1 MPLLSKSKIVAWRQ
15 CPRRLWLEIHRP
27 ELRRDSASAQAGFRI
42 GHEVGE
48 AARRRYDP
56 QGVGQVLDPHAEG
69 WEAAFAR
76 TQALLADAAGPV
88 FEASLRAGGAL
99 ALADVML
106 PVPGGW
112 RMIEVKSSTS
122 VKDYHHDDVALQA
135 FVARGAGVPLASV
148 AVAVVD
154 SRWTYPGGGDF
165 EGLFVEHEL
174 GDEAARRAPEVAGW
188 IEGATRDAALPEAP
202 MRATG
207 EHCRTPFE
215 CGFLAHCAAGE
226 PRVDH
231 PVAWLPGARRKAL
244 RDHVAAVGVREMAD
258 VPDGLLDAL
267 QLRVKRAT
275 LAGTPWFDADG
286 ARVDLAPYRLPAM
299 FLDFETAGFAVP
311 RWAGTRPYQSLPFQF
326 SVHRMGRDGSLEAD
340 GFLDTSGKE
349 PSAAFA
355 AALVEACAGSGPIFV
370 YNRAFEARHLAV
382 LEARFAPLAARLAAI
397 RERLVDLHPVAQARW
412 YHPAQHGS
420 WSIKAVLPTL
430 APDLDH
436 GSLDGVQDG
445 RGAQDAYAEAIDP
458 ATPAARRLALERQ
471 LREYCALDTL
481 ALVRVWEVL
490 SGTRPVPGVRRSGRS
505 GTSRR

>member
-1 MPLLSKSKIVAWRQ
+1 VPLLSKSKIVAWRQ
-15 CPRRLWLEIHRP
+15 CPRRLWLEVHRP
-27 ELRRDSASAQAGFRI
+27 ELRRDAASTLASFRI

-56 QGVGQVLDPHAEG
+56 LGTGQVLDPRTEG
-69 WEAAFAR
+69 WDAAFGR
-76 TQALLADAAGPV
+76 TRALLAQAAGPV
-88 FEASLRAGGAL
+88 FEASLCAGGAL

-106 PVPGGW
+106 PVDGGW

-122 VKDYHHDDVALQA
+122 VKDYHRDDVALQA

-154 SRWTYPGGGDF
+154 SRWIYPGGGDF
-165 EGLFVEHEL
+165 GGLFVEHEL
-174 GDEAARRAPEVAGW
+174 GDEAMRRAPEVAGW
-188 IEGATRDAALPEAP
+188 IACAARDADLPEAP
-202 MRATG
+202 VRATG
-207 EHCRTPFE
+207 AHCHVPFE

-231 PVAWLPGARRKAL
+231 PIEWLPGARRRVL
-244 RDHVAAVGVREMAD
+244 RDHVARNGVRDMAD
-258 VPDGLLDAL
+258 APDALLDVL

-275 LAGTPWFDADG
+275 LAGAPWFDADG
-286 ARVDLAPYRLPAM
+286 ARADLAPHRLPAL

-311 RWAGTRPYQSLPFQF
+311 RWAGTRPYQSIPFQF
-326 SVHRMGRDGSLEAD
+326 SVHRMGRDGSLEAG
-340 GFLDTSGKE
+340 GFLDTSGRE
-349 PSAAFA
+349 PSADFA

-370 YNRAFEARHLAV
+370 YNRAFEARHVAA
-382 LEARFAPLAARLAAI
+382 LEARFAPLATRLAAI

-412 YHPAQHGS
+412 YHPAQRGS
-420 WSIKAVLPTL
+420 WSIKALLPTL

-436 GSLDGVQDG
+436 DALDGVQDG

-458 ATPAARRLALERQ
+458 ATPAARREALERQ

-490 SGTRPVPGVRRSGRS
+490 SGVRPAPGVRRSRGGS
-505 GTSRR
+505 GSRR